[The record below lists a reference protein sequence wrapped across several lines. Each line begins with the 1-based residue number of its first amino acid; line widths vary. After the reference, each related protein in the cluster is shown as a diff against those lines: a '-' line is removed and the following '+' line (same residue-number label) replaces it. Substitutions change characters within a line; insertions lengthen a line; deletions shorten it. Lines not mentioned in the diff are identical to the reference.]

1 MAVAAV
7 SPSSPLSSGAQHS
20 VCSGGCDGQ
29 QQHSPEATTKHVQQ
43 CSSVLCSLCLIALHS
58 RGLFPHPVYGIA
70 MKESS
75 QNRAQQLISSGK
87 ILSNRTWK
95 LTEIRA
101 ELQTLSCRQGQPPS
115 QGHQPP
121 AVLTPLSSS
130 HGTAAQQV
138 LSTHSSTE
146 PRGGPGSC

>member
-29 QQHSPEATTKHVQQ
+29 QQRSPEATTKHVQQ

-75 QNRAQQLISSGK
+75 QNRAQQLISSSK
-87 ILSNRTWK
+87 ILSDRTWK
-95 LTEIRA
+95 LMEIRA
-101 ELQTLSCRQGQPPS
+101 ELQTLS
-115 QGHQPP
+115 P
-121 AVLTPLSSS
+121 ADRASLHPRATNPQLCS
-130 HGTAAQQV
+130 HRSAAPMAQQP
-138 LSTHSSTE
+138 S
-146 PRGGPGSC
+146 RY